1 MARPQLFGVGSLLCV
16 GLLIS
21 VHSRAQNAP
30 PTQQNPAPEN
40 YVQLRYFYP
49 PTLGTDDLLAGL
61 TLDALLKPALEG
73 VQLEFSVKDTN
84 LYRQAA
90 NLNLSLE
97 SGYAAL
103 EYKGGP
109 GSDPGARAN
118 SFSASGSYTL
128 PKAGEVSYL
137 SDVSLS
143 YSLDTDSGTVNHS
156 GSQNADLSLRGQLA
170 KDWRWSAGY
179 SLSSG
184 DNASDDG
191 AGGSFVSSSLQNAF
205 RAEVRGKILPNYPS
219 LELAV
224 GSNLRLNNTSSTG
237 QPDKASTALDGKIE
251 LSSALTEQESGK
263 LSFKL
268 SSVDG
273 KLKDDESLSVQTVR
287 LEPLT
292 LSANVGRT
300 PGFYS
305 WGLGLDYPLGD
316 ALSLTSSYDGSLS
329 ESADAL
335 GQNLLSQDHSL
346 NFGATYRAKKWRLGG
361 GLGASLNNDSG
372 DWQASYTLKANGS
385 YKIAPLDL
393 SARVSFAL
401 RPVKGELKPSG
412 SLSGSLNFD
421 GGPLKAALEL
431 GFTYKNLFTGS
442 ASLSLLYAVTESL
455 SLNASSQYSRALFG
469 ADPQDRL
476 SIGLGLRFSF

>member
-1 MARPQLFGVGSLLCV
+1 MARPLHLGMAGLLCV
-16 GLLIS
+16 GLL
-21 VHSRAQNAP
+21 VAAPSRAQNAP
-30 PTQQNPAPEN
+30 PPLEN
-40 YVQLRYFYP
+40 YLQLRYFYP
-49 PTLGTDDLLAGL
+49 PPLGTDDPLSGL
-61 TLDALLKPALEG
+61 TLDALYKPQLEG
-73 VQLEFSVKDTN
+73 VQLEFSVKNTN

-90 NLNLSLE
+90 SLNLSLE

-109 GSDPGARAN
+109 GSDKGARAN
-118 SFSASGSYTL
+118 SFSASGSYSL
-128 PKAGEVSYL
+128 PKAGDVTYL

-143 YSLDTDSGTVNHS
+143 YSLDTDSGGLNRS
-156 GSQNADLSLRGQLA
+156 DSQNADLSVRGQLA
-170 KDWRWSAGY
+170 REWRWSAGY

-191 AGGSFVSSSLQNAF
+191 AGGVYSSQSLQNAF

-219 LELAV
+219 LELVV
-224 GSNLRLNNTSSTG
+224 GTGLRLNNTSSTG
-237 QPDKASTALDGKIE
+237 QPDKQSTALDGKIE
-251 LSSALTEQESGK
+251 LSSNLTDKESGK
-263 LSFKL
+263 LAFKL

-273 KLKDDESLSVQTVR
+273 KLKDDESLSIQTTR

-305 WGLGLDYPLGD
+305 WGLGADYPLGD

-329 ESADAL
+329 EGTDA
-335 GQNLLSQDHSL
+335 LSQDHSL
-346 NFGATYRAKKWRLGG
+346 SFGATYRQKKWRVAST
-361 GLGASLNNDSG
+361 LGAGLSNDSG
-372 DWQASYTLKANGS
+372 DWQASYSFKASGS

-393 SARVSFAL
+393 SARASFSL

-412 SLSGSLNFD
+412 SLSGSLNYD

-431 GFTYKNLFTGS
+431 GFSYKNLFTGS
-442 ASLSLLYAVTESL
+442 TSLSLLYAVTESL
-455 SLNASSQYSRALFG
+455 SLNASSSYSRALFG
-469 ADPQDRL
+469 TDPQDRL

>member
-1 MARPQLFGVGSLLCV
+1 MARPQHFGVGSLLCV

-21 VHSRAQNAP
+21 ASSRAQSAP
-30 PTQQNPAPEN
+30 PPPQTPPLEN
-40 YVQLRYFYP
+40 YVQMRYFYP
-49 PTLGTDDLLAGL
+49 PTLGTNDPLAGL
-61 TLDALLKPALEG
+61 TLDALYKSALEG
-73 VQLEFSVKDTN
+73 VQLEFSVKNTN

-128 PKAGEVSYL
+128 PKAGEVSLL

-143 YSLDTDSGTVNHS
+143 YSLDTDSGTVNRS
-156 GSQNADLSLRGQLA
+156 GSQNADLSVRGQLA

-224 GSNLRLNNTSSTG
+224 GGGLRLNDTSSTG
-237 QPDKASTALDGKIE
+237 QGDKQSTALDGKVE
-251 LSSALTEQESGK
+251 LSSNLSEQESGK
-263 LSFKL
+263 VSFKL

-273 KLKDDESLSVQTVR
+273 KLKDDESLSVQTTR

-305 WGLGLDYPLGD
+305 WGLGLDYPLDD

-329 ESADAL
+329 DSADA
-335 GQNLLSQDHSL
+335 LSQDHSL

-361 GLGASLNNDSG
+361 GLGAGLNNDSG

-393 SARVSFAL
+393 SARASFAL

-412 SLSGSLNFD
+412 SVSGSVNFD
-421 GGPLKAALEL
+421 GGPLKTALEL
-431 GFTYKNLFTGS
+431 GFTFKNLFTGS
-442 ASLSLLYAVTESL
+442 ASLSVLYAVTESL
-455 SLNASSQYSRALFG
+455 SLNASSSYSRALFG